1 MSENNPRDLSCLL
14 RYQLY
19 AASKMDELELGPGAH
34 PHKHNH
40 KHEQGGEIEIEV
52 EVEEDAAAN
61 NVRDR
66 KASKATAAIVKWAC
80 EFNRQTWN
88 NTTLPSVPRGDP
100 VATARALWHKYQPQ
114 N

>member
-1 MSENNPRDLSCLL
+1 
-14 RYQLY
+14 
-19 AASKMDELELGPGAH
+19 MDELELRPGAYK
-34 PHKHNH
+34 HKHTQ
-40 KHEQGGEIEIEV
+40 EGEIEI

-61 NVRDR
+61 NVHT
-66 KASKATAAIVKWAC
+66 ASSKATAAIVKWAC

-88 NTTLPSVPRGDP
+88 NATLPSVPRGDP